1 MAITLICPGKNTD
14 PWIQALKQLDP
25 TLEIRVWPQ
34 DHPRSQIELALTWA
48 HPAGVLDQ
56 YPGLGC
62 ICSMGAGIDHLLTDP
77 LLPDPDLP
85 GNPAIVRLVDQE
97 LVRDMSE
104 YLLLAV
110 LYYFRQF
117 DFYQA
122 RKKEHDWHR
131 LLPLK
136 KKDMVIGIM
145 GMGQLGEAAAKRLQE
160 NGFSVCGW
168 RNSLQKTDRIPSFHG
183 RDQLDAFLAGVRIL
197 ICLLPL
203 TRHTRHILNQDTF
216 SKLPQ
221 GAYLINVGRGGH
233 LKEADLVAAL
243 DQGHLSG
250 ACLDV
255 FQTEP
260 MKKDHPFWQHPKIAI
275 TPHISS
281 QTNPISVAPQILSNL
296 NRLRTGRP
304 LLNQVDIKKEY

>member
-1 MAITLICPGKNTD
+1 MAITFICPDKDTT
-14 PWIQALKQLDP
+14 PWIQALKELDP

-34 DHPRSQIELALTWA
+34 DHPREEIEMALTWA
-48 HPAGVLDQ
+48 HPTGALRK
-56 YPGLGC
+56 YPRLGC

-77 LLPDPDLP
+77 KLPDPDLP
-85 GNPAIVRLVDQE
+85 GNPTIVRLVDQK

-110 LYYFRQF
+110 LTHFRQF

-122 RKKEHDWHR
+122 KKQKNDWQPLLPREKKE
-131 LLPLK
+131 
-136 KKDMVIGIM
+136 MVIGIM
-145 GMGQLGEAAAKRLQE
+145 GLGQLGEAAAKRLQE
-160 NGFSVCGW
+160 AGFSVCGW
-168 RNSLQKTDRIPSFHG
+168 RNSPKKIDQVPSFHG
-183 RDQLDAFLAGVRIL
+183 KEQLDSFLSRAHIL

-203 TRHTRHILNQDTF
+203 TRQTRQILNQDTF

-221 GAYLINVGRGGH
+221 GAYLINVGRGDH
-233 LKEADLVAAL
+233 LKEADLLTAL
-243 DQGHLSG
+243 DQGHLAG

-260 MKKDHPFWQHPKIAI
+260 LPGDHPFWQHPQIRV

-281 QTNPISVAPQILSNL
+281 QTNPTSVAPQILDNL
-296 NRLRTGRP
+296 NRLRNGRP
-304 LLNQVDIKKEY
+304 LLNQVNIKKEY